1 MKSCPVIVIGHVDH
15 GKTSLVGALT
25 GIETDRLPEE
35 KARGLSITSGFAYLK
50 GGDANI
56 DLVDAPG
63 HQNFIRAMV
72 GGAAGARSAALV
84 VSAAEGVEAQTLEHI
99 AVIETLGIHAGI
111 VVLSKADLVA
121 PSERPGRKVA
131 LQAAL
136 AGTAFRDAPLIFCSA
151 VTGEGLED
159 IAAALRGLAALPAGA
174 GPAGAFLAIDRVFV
188 AEGHGTVV
196 TGTLLGR
203 SLKPA
208 DELLLAP
215 SGEIVTIRRIE
226 VRGETVSMAQPGER
240 TALNLRGVA
249 ASKIKPGDVVH
260 AADAGAASLNL
271 DAAISVSARAG
282 RPVRHMEEIRV
293 LYGTGNGVATLRLL
307 GRKEVSPGETGF
319 AQLRFTAP
327 AAAFAGQRAVLR
339 SLSPS
344 QTLGGAIILDPA
356 ATPLTASKALRLATL
371 EAAYRGDTLAL
382 AAALA
387 AEQGGVARLGDV
399 CRLARAPEASVRA
412 SLGEAFT
419 QIADGF
425 VSPAAVVAEARDAYL
440 ARLCAY
446 HAEHRLRPQAPRSE
460 ILAGHVSLLLN
471 LHVEESLAAA
481 GVIRLSGGGVA
492 LAIHDAAANLTPD
505 QTARMHGL
513 ARQLQADGLTPSGT
527 AALIRSPEDAELL
540 ELLVERGEVI
550 RLSNVSLKQTIWL
563 HAEAVSSAIQMLRT
577 GFPGETAF
585 TTGEAREALKTSR
598 KHIVPLLEYLDA
610 AGITQRQGDTRC
622 MV

>member
-15 GKTSLVGALT
+15 GKTSLVRALT
-25 GIETDRLPEE
+25 GMETDRLPEE

-50 GGDANI
+50 CGDAMI

-72 GGAAGARSAALV
+72 AGAAGACSAVLV

-121 PSERPGRKVA
+121 PSERPGRKAA

-136 AGTAFRDAPLIFCSA
+136 AGTVFREAPLVFCSS

-159 IAAALRGLAALPAGA
+159 LAAALGELARLPKSA
-174 GPAGAFLAIDRVFV
+174 GPTAAFLAIDRVFV
-188 AEGHGTVV
+188 ADGHGTVV
-196 TGTLLGR
+196 TGTLLGG
-203 SLKPA
+203 SLKPG

-226 VRGETVSMAQPGER
+226 VRGEIVSVAQPGER
-240 TALNLRGVA
+240 TALNLRDVA
-249 ASKIKPGDVVH
+249 ASRIKPGDVLH
-260 AADAGAASLNL
+260 APEACSASLNL
-271 DAAISVSARAG
+271 DAAIFVSPGASRT
-282 RPVRHMEEIRV
+282 VRHMEEVRV
-293 LYGTGNGVATLRLL
+293 LLGTGHGVATLRLL
-307 GRKEVSPGETGF
+307 GSKQVSPGETGF
-319 AQLRFTAP
+319 AQLRLAAP

-344 QTLGGAIILDPA
+344 QTLGGALILDPA
-356 ATPLTASKALRLATL
+356 ATPLTAGKALRLATL
-371 EAAYRGDTLAL
+371 EAAYRGDTLTL

-387 AEQGGVARLGDV
+387 AEQGGVARLADV
-399 CRLARAPEASVRA
+399 CRLARAPETSVLA
-412 SLGEAFT
+412 SLGAAFT
-419 QIADGF
+419 LIADGF
-425 VSPAAVVAEARDAYL
+425 VSPATVVAEARDAYL
-440 ARLCAY
+440 ARLAAY
-446 HAEHRLRPQAPRSE
+446 HAEHRLRPRAPRSE
-460 ILAGHVSLLLN
+460 IRGKQASSLLN
-471 LHVEESLAAA
+471 VHVEENLTVA
-481 GVIRLSGGGVA
+481 GAIRLSGGYVA
-492 LAIHDAAANLTPD
+492 LVVHNASENLTPD
-505 QTARMHGL
+505 QTARMDGF
-513 ARQLQADGLTPSGT
+513 ASQLKADGLRPSGT
-527 AALIRSPEDAELL
+527 AALIESPEDAELL
-540 ELLVERGEVI
+540 ELLVENGAVI
-550 RLSNVSLKQTIWL
+550 RLNNVSLRQTIWF
-563 HAEAVSSAIQMLRT
+563 HAETISSAIQTLRAS
-577 GFPGETAF
+577 FPGETAF

>member
-50 GGDANI
+50 GGDAII

-121 PSERPGRKVA
+121 PSERPGRKAA

-136 AGTAFRDAPLIFCSA
+136 AGTAFREAPVIFCSA

-159 IAAALRGLAALPAGA
+159 LAAALRGLAALPVGA

-188 AEGHGTVV
+188 ADGHGTVV
-196 TGTLLGR
+196 TGTLLGG
-203 SLKPA
+203 SLQPG

-215 SGEIVTIRRIE
+215 AGETVTVRRIE
-226 VRGETVSMAQPGER
+226 VRGETAAMAQPGER

-249 ASKIKPGDVVH
+249 ASRIRPGDVVH

-271 DAAISVSARAG
+271 DAAVSVSAGAS

-356 ATPLTASKALRLATL
+356 ATPLTASKALRLSTL

-412 SLGEAFT
+412 SLGGAFT

-425 VSPAAVVAEARDAYL
+425 VSPAGVVADARDAYL

-446 HAEHRLRPQAPRSE
+446 HAAHRLRPQAPRSE
-460 ILAGHVSLLLN
+460 ILARLMPPLLN

-492 LAIHDAAANLTPD
+492 LAVHDAAANLTPD
-505 QTARMHGL
+505 QTARMDEL

-527 AALIRSPEDAELL
+527 AALIRSPEDGELL
-540 ELLVERGEVI
+540 ELLVERGAVI
-550 RLSNVSLKQTIWL
+550 RLSNVSLKQTIWF

-610 AGITQRQGDTRC
+610 AGITRRQGDTRC